1 MCRGFQ
7 ESEKDRLLKIKAFYL
22 SLSLPKTPKHLPDSL
37 TLHYLPRINGGPLEI
52 NGSVIRPD
60 APAFVTL
67 YRVVCDRKGKR
78 SVMYGSRE
86 VVRVSEGVR
95 FEVYLREEK
104 VVKGGFR
111 KDEGGE
117 WKMECRCGLVGE
129 MVVPEVKDVEVCVAA
144 EGEGEVEVMTEKVEM
159 VVRRKRGRCFEGL
172 EEIPEQRSEGEEV
185 EEYCCCC
192 GECGG
197 EDDEAEEE
205 EEDGGGEVEAEV
217 EGVRWAVD
225 VGIWVM
231 CLGVG
236 VGYLVSKASSK
247 NFRRRRL
254 L

>member
-7 ESEKDRLLKIKAFYL
+7 QSEKDRLLKIKAFYL
-22 SLSLPKTPKHLPDSL
+22 LLSLPKTHKHLPDSL
-37 TLHYLPRINGGPLEI
+37 TLHYLPRINGSPLEI

-67 YRVVCDRKGKR
+67 YRVVVSDKGKG

-86 VVRVSEGVR
+86 KVGVSEGVR

-111 KDEGGE
+111 KDEEGE
-117 WKMECRCGLVGE
+117 WKMECRCGLEGE
-129 MVVPEVKDVEVCVAA
+129 MVVEMQSVEVCVAT
-144 EGEGEVEVMTEKVEM
+144 EGEVEVMREKVEM

-172 EEIPEQRSEGEEV
+172 EEILEQGREGEEV
-185 EEYCCCC
+185 EENYCCCC
-192 GECGG
+192 DCGG
-197 EDDEAEEE
+197 EDDDSE

-247 NFRRRRL
+247 NLRRRRL

>member
-7 ESEKDRLLKIKAFYL
+7 QSEDRLLKIKAFYL

-37 TLHYLPRINGGPLEI
+37 TLHYLPRINGSPLEI
-52 NGSVIRPD
+52 NGSVIKPD
-60 APAFVTL
+60 APAFVSL
-67 YRVVCDRKGKR
+67 YRVVSDKGKG

-86 VVRVSEGVR
+86 KVRVSEGAR

-111 KDEGGE
+111 KDEEGE
-117 WKMECRCGLVGE
+117 WKMECRCGLEGE
-129 MVVPEVKDVEVCVAA
+129 MAVEVKNVEVCVAA
-144 EGEGEVEVMTEKVEM
+144 EGEGEVEVMREKVEM
-159 VVRRKRGRCFEGL
+159 VVRRKRGRCFKGL
-172 EEIPEQRSEGEEV
+172 EEIPEQQSEGEEV

-192 GECGG
+192 CDCVG
-197 EDDEAEEE
+197 EDKDSEEY
-205 EEDGGGEVEAEV
+205 DGDGEVEAEV
-217 EGVRWAVD
+217 EGVKWAVD